1 MARKLFI
8 VVREDLPYG
17 SPCAQVAHALTEFS
31 IKYPV
36 DFHDW
41 YNASNTIAVLQVPTI
56 LNLAKLCDRA
66 EFESVRKA
74 EFHEPDLN
82 NELTAVAFE
91 PSENTRRLL
100 KKLDLLSE

>member
-1 MARKLFI
+1 VTRKLFI

-41 YNASNTIAVLQVPTI
+41 YNVSNTIAVLRVPTM
-56 LNLAKLCDRA
+56 LDLAKLCDRA
-66 EFESVRKA
+66 EFEGCRKA

-91 PSENTRRLL
+91 PSEKSRLFL
-100 KKLDLLSE
+100 KHLELLDE

>member
-1 MARKLFI
+1 MARKLYI
-8 VVREDLPYG
+8 VVREDIPYG

-31 IKYPV
+31 IKYPA
-36 DFHDW
+36 DFRDW
-41 YNASNTIAVLQVPTI
+41 YVASNTIAVLQVPTM
-56 LNLAKLCDRA
+56 LDLAKLCERA

-91 PSENTRRLL
+91 PSENTRLML
-100 KKLDLLSE
+100 KRLDLLTG

>member
-1 MARKLFI
+1 MTRKIYI
-8 VVREDLPYG
+8 VVRKDLPYG

-41 YNASNTIAVLQVPTI
+41 YNMSNTIAVLQVPTMVE
-56 LNLAKLCDRA
+56 LAILCDKA
-66 EFESVRKA
+66 EFEGVRKA

-91 PSENTRRLL
+91 PAVPAERLL
-100 KKLDLLSE
+100 RNLNLLEG

>member
-1 MARKLFI
+1 MRRRLYI
-8 VVREDLPYG
+8 VVREDLPYE

-36 DFHDW
+36 DFQAW
-41 YNASNTIAVLQVPTI
+41 YEASNTIVVLQVPT
-56 LNLAKLCDRA
+56 LVELAILCDKA
-66 EFESVRKA
+66 EFEGVRKA

-91 PSENTRRLL
+91 PAIPAERMLRNLNL
-100 KKLDLLSE
+100 A